1 MATYV
6 WGSGGLTDTQIFTYR
21 LADDGQLTLAGPP
34 FALAPPPPDPEEGGG
49 TEGSN
54 AAAGRVLPP
63 VGWIS
68 IHPSGRTLYAADKTH
83 WPGTTEGS
91 GCIRAFALDQ
101 VMPSPHPRSVS
112 ANRVLAARARRR
124 GCRRRSSAR
133 RSPRRAPAP
142 RTSA

>member
-34 FALAPPPPDPEEGGG
+34 FALAPPPPDPQVAGE

-101 VMPSPHPRSVS
+101 VMPSPR
-112 ANRVLAARARRR
+112 RCQQAAQRQ
-124 GCRRRSSAR
+124 C
-133 RSPRRAPAP
+133 
-142 RTSA
+142 